1 MEEQNNSI
9 RDLLAKAEEAE
20 KDEDNVL
27 AINLY
32 GQILKQDGLH
42 TQSYNSLMKL
52 YRRNK
57 EYKKELSIINA
68 GIKAYERFY
77 KARLKK
83 QSQKIIDISQKLSKS
98 IGLTDKKGINLYNPE
113 PIATWIKRKAIV
125 EKRLK

>member
-1 MEEQNNSI
+1 MKEQNNSI
-9 RDLLAKAEEAE
+9 KDLLIKAEEAE
-20 KDEDNVL
+20 KDEDNAL

-32 GQILKQDGLH
+32 GQILKQDGLN

-68 GIKAYERFY
+68 GIKAYEKFY

-83 QSQKIIDISQKLSKS
+83 QSSKVIDISQKLSKS
-98 IGLTDKKGINLYNPE
+98 IGLIDKKGINLYNPE